1 MIETGF
7 ETRIKIQEVIENQL
21 PSFVVSDYPKASEF
35 LKQYYISQEYQGG
48 TIDIVDN
55 LDQYLR
61 LDNLTPDVLSSKT
74 KITSDITDSDSVI
87 FVENTKGYPNQYG
100 LFKIDNEIITYTGI
114 TTNSFTGCIRGF
126 SGVSEYNKNGEL
138 IFETTESKFHS
149 ANSKV
154 TNLSTLFLR
163 EFYNKI
169 KFLLTPGLENVEFI
183 PELNVNNFIKQ
194 AKNFYQAKGTEESFR
209 ILFNILYGETPQILD
224 LEKFVFK
231 PSFSEF
237 DRRELVIVDP
247 ISGDPNNLVGQILT
261 KMGDENT
268 KASIS
273 EVEIIQEGLKNYY
286 KLSLFIGYTDET
298 DIRGNFRITPNT
310 KIIEDVAPGS
320 KIITVDS
327 TVSFPKSGKLVVGN
341 NTEITYTNKT
351 INQFFGCVGIAS
363 TVFATSDIRTDDIYY
378 SYENGD
384 MSKKV
389 LLRITGVLSK
399 FIPITD
405 NSLSSEGEKISVKNI
420 GEVIKVP
427 EFGNNKFKNIFAN
440 SWIYNTS
447 SRYKVETITGSSP
460 TLNIV
465 LYSESNKSI
474 LKVGDYVDILPSSS
488 QDILYENAFVTNINS
503 SNTKIITLYAPGF
516 SIISGYN
523 YDIRRRLKKASSSNN
538 TLLFGEEFG
547 NNKIVADVLNV
558 YNENDD
564 YLYVASNSLPSYDI
578 NVSFATTSILEASE
592 LSSTIQG
599 KDVDTGQ
606 YSTISFSENVP
617 FITGDAIYY
626 SPENENLIGIDTG
639 IYYVEVLQQKNKVRL
654 YSSKSFI
661 PSQQFIGFNP
671 PENDGKHTFTLL
683 SQKDAFIGPQK
694 LLKKI
699 PSQTNIKNQGEYLT
713 QSNFPIGMLC
723 NGVEVFNYKSS
734 DKIYY
739 GPINE
744 VRVLNAGNGYDIV
757 RPPLIEISNPDFGNS
772 KCIIEPI
779 IEGDLREILVDPQDF
794 DIGKVISVTIS
805 GGNNKGCL
813 LDPVTDTIFR
823 EVSFDARESRFG
835 GGIDLD
841 NETITF
847 ITDHN
852 FNNGE
857 PIVYNNNGNVSIGI
871 GPYKGTNLN
880 QDETL
885 ETFGLYYAEV
895 VNSKTIK
902 IYNTF
907 ENYVSGINTV
917 GFTTMF
923 AAGTHKFV
931 TYTGKTVLS
940 RINILDSDKKFTY
953 KKLYA
958 SKDQISKQNS
968 YINIKDHGFKSGE
981 LVEYSYQGNPISG
994 ISTENRYYILNVNVD
1009 NFRLCNAGIGGTISA
1024 DYERGKYVK
1033 FGNIGVGTHI
1043 FKYPD
1048 IKIDIKVTNPI
1059 GIITA
1064 TPFIK
1069 GSITKTHIVRN
1080 GSGYGSKVLNFHK
1093 KPSAKI
1099 INGRNGALTAVVS
1112 GGKVIRINIQN
1123 RGSQYYSTPDIIIT
1137 GNGFG
1142 AKARVIIN
1150 SQGRIDRVIITQGGI
1165 GYLQGTTQVRVVPSG
1180 SNCILDPN
1188 IRSLTLNNFS
1198 RFGSNILI
1206 DKNEY
1211 VQYGYVGYSTNI
1223 GLEVFGDQKYGLSH
1237 SPIIGWA
1244 YDGCPIYGPY
1254 GFSDPQNSNSNVKIL
1269 RPGYVLDSS
1278 SVIDRPNDFDDGFFI
1293 EDYKFVDNGDLD
1305 ANNGKFC
1312 KTPDF
1317 PNGVY
1322 AYFAGITTCCTGP
1335 LDLYSPEFP
1344 YFIGDKFNYTPV
1356 FENFDLKLNQDF
1368 DFNNSQLIRNTLP
1381 YNVSNEYGD
1390 NDFITEPNENSSQNS
1405 VIESITKG
1413 KITSY
1418 EILQQG
1424 NGYRIGDRVVVDNE
1438 GTDGG
1443 GLSASISKIS
1453 GKKIK
1458 EVITNA
1464 ESYVDSRIYWKNSN
1478 TVVVN
1483 TKKTH
1488 NFNTGDNIS
1497 ISGISSSRL
1506 GQKLN
1511 GTYEVTIPFGQ
1522 TRLSNQ
1528 VPSNPFILSNSGIDL
1543 SVSSIPNNLSV
1554 GDSIRINNPNGQT
1567 EVLSVLNIFPKE
1579 NVIRANRG
1587 QTINVSHPPSS
1598 LVSLI
1603 PRVLEINARAEF
1615 FNSVPNSIVYFNPV
1629 QSIGV
1634 GLSISS
1640 FNTLNYIIGNTIRQ
1654 IAVPTQSIYLPNHP
1668 FKTGQKVIFRK
1679 PIDVT
1684 QILVSETQTGG
1695 SFAIPRGGNE
1705 DVLYVI
1711 KKSDNFIGLT
1721 TSVGLTTNT
1730 NGLFFASNAQNN
1742 FKYSIES
1749 QFEEI
1754 SCDVDKYST
1763 KVVLESDHSLLNG
1776 DKVDLKIIPTGSAG
1790 IGTTTFIK
1798 VKYDEEYDRIL
1809 IDTVRFTNSL
1819 VNLNNNSIT
1828 IINHNFSTGD
1838 KVFYKNYFSP
1848 ISGIGTG
1855 DYFVYKKSRNSIQL
1869 CETYLD
1875 SLTDNPKIVQFT
1887 SSGGALHEISSINP
1901 KIEGIKGKTLN
1912 FNLSD
1917 NSLLDYKFKIFTS
1930 TDFTEEF
1937 YSERLD
1943 NTFNVTGIGTVGIST
1958 NASILLEYSDHL
1970 PEKLYYTLQKDGN
1983 IIYPDNEVVEFS
1995 QIQFNNSAYNGRF
2008 SISNIQK
2015 NSFDV
2020 TLQQYPEEFLY
2031 DSENTSTLKY
2041 STKSKNDTGG
2051 IESIEISTGGVGYKK
2066 VPSLD
2071 RIISQQGSGA
2081 SIIFKSDEIGKI
2093 NSVRILN
2100 PGFEYSSDFTLRPQ
2114 SFISPIITITN
2125 SDTISN
2131 IEILSG
2137 GKNYTSPPKLIIY
2150 NPIEN
2155 VIPKIGFLEPI
2166 MGSGSIVKVN
2176 IVEEPKGLSPIN
2188 HKIIAVNNNNG
2199 VVINEIIS
2207 SESGIV
2213 TCFLATPILGFS
2225 SPPFA
2230 VGDKVFVEGI
2240 EKNHPDGTGFN
2251 SEDYQYEFFEVT
2263 EYFNTNPTQVTFT
2276 IGEGVTENA
2285 GLAKTFPTNFP
2296 VLVNYKNYPIF
2307 KSNQEKLKFFLNE
2320 KLLILSNE
2328 DYNEIDLFITESLK
2342 DYIKVFGSYDL
2353 KVNDVIKGKNSGVIA
2368 KINQLSDNTG
2378 LFLVNYSSPQ
2388 SIGWKDNIGFISD
2401 DLQSIGDNDY
2411 YQNLSY
2417 TIRSSLE
2424 YQKIINPVN
2433 SLLHS
2438 SGLKNFSDMQ
2448 IEESTETFDKDVS
2461 VVDSLNIIDLSNEN
2475 RVDTINDF
2483 DLSIDV
2489 FSSETKSKYIKL
2501 KSRKLTDYIECRSN
2515 RVLLMDDIS
2524 GQFRDRENVISL
2536 NASLLSYVI
2545 PQKYSNLIIQVR
2557 DSSSYTAKIY
2567 ELVILNDSQN
2577 VFVLDKSR
2585 LANTD
2590 ENIGEI
2596 EVTID
2601 PDIDLVDV
2609 YFVPDE
2615 LYSIDYDIKVIESR
2629 FNSNLT
2635 GAGNSSIGF
2644 ITLTGSNSIVSSG
2657 SSTKIISNDL
2667 ELFDS
2672 GFIVTQVIDNVT
2684 QHMNYF
2690 ETYLSND
2697 GTNTYTSEICFDTKL
2712 AEFSSGNYIG
2722 TFSSNLESN
2731 VLSFEYE
2738 NNTSNPVTVR
2748 SKIIGFGQTS
2758 IGIGTYRFL
2767 TNGQL
2772 EETERTLK
2780 YESNYSVSIGSTD
2793 IYSVPR
2799 FDISSI
2805 KSYLRVSVGNTS
2817 ALHQLLTIHNNEN
2830 VYSTQ
2835 YPFLSIG
2842 SDSGIGTFG
2851 SRFTL
2856 NPDLMTVSFYPDSEY
2871 ENDEVKIDIF
2881 NQFIYTDVDIFNKP
2895 EQFVYG
2901 TITENQ
2907 TLSFY
2912 DAPLGERLSRNNFEV
2927 TTGGIPVF
2935 AKRFNPLSSITLNKQ
2950 TGVFT
2955 IQNHFFSDFEEIY
2968 YTPGSTFEGIDPYPM
2983 EIEPIENSVGI
2994 VTTLLPSILYINRI
3008 DKDRFRV
3015 STRFDYVRSG
3025 IYVKFVDS
3033 GSGNA
3038 HVFEMAKKKEK
3049 TIVTLNGVIQSPLAT
3064 TNLVYQLDN
3073 NIGGEVGFTT
3083 EFISLS
3089 GISSIF
3095 PTDVLKVNNEF
3106 MSVINVGFA
3115 DSNYGPITNVGDYPL
3130 ISVKRGFFGS
3140 LSTNHPDTSSIE
3152 VFSGGYDIVENKIF
3166 FVQEPKGTGIGVTID
3181 RSTSIP
3187 FVRSS
3192 FNGRV
3197 YLRSEY
3203 SNNKIYDDI
3212 SSQFTGI
3219 AQTFTLTSNGITT
3232 TGIEPGSGILVING
3246 IFQTPTTE
3254 NNVGNNY
3261 IFEEDFNA
3269 GISTVT
3275 FTGITSDNGFL
3286 ITTDADVNQNQ
3297 LPRGGLIVSLGSTPG
3312 LGYAPLVGAS
3322 VTVVVGS
3329 SGEIVSVG
3337 LGTTDIVGSGY
3348 RGAVS
3353 IGITDPNHSGSG
3365 ALITSI
3371 VGAGGSLSFVIEEP
3385 GSGYTQSSRIEISEP
3400 NYENLPVIGAFRAGI
3415 GETTETGVGLLVNVE
3430 LGPFDYT
3437 PIGKFADAA
3446 NLITENKTLIAEV
3459 AVGRMLN
3466 AFPGFVIPNGNQN
3479 CIDDIESVLS
3489 AIVYNLN
3496 YSGNDS
3502 VYDAAKIYIDNSYLL
3517 GEEEESIYAF
3527 EEAKSL
3533 AIQAMRNEAID
3544 VGGYSS
3550 LTQYFDFSIEGDIS
3564 EQPGVY
3570 NPGDCADVASAIT
3583 QFVGIVT
3590 NAIAFSTLPNRVISP
3605 ASLYQVSSFK
3615 IARSGYSFEKG
3626 DVIRVVGLVTD
3637 KNLSEPISN
3646 FELTVLDIFTDRFAS
3661 WQFGELD
3668 FIDPIKNLQDGFRTR
3683 FPLFYNAEL
3692 LSFEKN
3698 EEDEDSSLIDL
3709 NNVLLIFVNGV
3720 IQDPIKN
3727 YRFEGGTSVIF
3738 TTAPKREDNV
3748 SIFFYRGARDVDSVL
3763 INVPETIKDGDTVQ
3777 IFKNNEIPGTVTQ
3790 DPRKVSIIFS
3800 SDIVE
3805 TNLYADQG
3813 VDDQRYK
3820 PLYWTKQKSD
3830 VTIDGLK
3837 IYKSRD
3843 SLEPMVFP
3851 VAKVI
3856 KSFRPS
3862 DNQIFVDD
3870 ARLFNYEEDQ
3880 SDIVITNIDGLVIN
3894 NNNNPVAASVTAV
3907 VSEQG
3912 TIEDLIINDG
3922 GNGYNGPTVEISIA
3936 NPDDLRIVGIYQ
3948 TYGQG
3953 IPATSL
3959 GNISNGKITSI
3970 TITNPGFGYTYT
3982 NPPSVLCPLPAPNIE
3997 FISDIPR
4004 IQGFS
4009 GIITGIT
4016 TTSGTNGHPLALKF
4030 FTRSSTYQGLLVGYP
4045 IHIFDTEIGNG
4056 IVSVGQSDS
4065 SVVGV
4070 GVSFLDN
4077 IYEISSITN
4086 NGLFGEFVANIKSN
4100 SNVVGIS
4107 TFGDGFDP
4115 VGRFSW
4121 GRLFNFKRN
4130 ESRRISLEID
4140 GYIVNSGL
4148 SSFPELHRRGFG
4160 LRYSGALR
4168 KDLG

>member
-21 PSFVVSDYPKASEF
+21 PSFVVSDYPKTSEF

-55 LDQYLR
+55 LDQYLK
-61 LDNLTPDVLSSKT
+61 LDNLTPDVISSKT
-74 KITSDITDSDSVI
+74 KITSNITESESVI

-138 IFETTESKFHS
+138 IFETTESKSHS
-149 ANSKV
+149 ANSEV

-169 KFLLTPGLENVEFI
+169 RFLLTPGLENVEFI

-209 ILFNILYGETPQILD
+209 ILFNILYGENPQILD
-224 LEKFVFK
+224 LERFVFK
-231 PSFSEF
+231 PSFAEF
-237 DRRELVIVDP
+237 DRREVVIADV
-247 ISGDPNNLVGQILT
+247 ISGDPNKLVGQILT
-261 KMGDENT
+261 KMGDEST

-273 EVEIIQEGLKNYY
+273 EVEIIKEGLKNYY

-298 DIRGNFRITPNT
+298 DIRGNFTVTPNT
-310 KIIEDVAPGS
+310 KIIEDITPGS
-320 KIITVDS
+320 KVITVDS
-327 TVSFPKSGKLVVGN
+327 TIGFPKSGTLIVGN
-341 NTEITYTNKT
+341 NTEITYTDKS

-363 TVFATSDIRTDDIYY
+363 TVAATSDIRTDELYF
-378 SYENGD
+378 SYEDGD
-384 MSKKV
+384 VNKKV
-389 LLRITGVLSK
+389 LLRITGVLSE
-399 FIPITD
+399 FISITD
-405 NSLSSEGEKISVKNI
+405 NSLSSEGEKIYVKNI
-420 GEVIKVP
+420 GEVIEPP
-427 EFGNNKFKNIFAN
+427 EFGENRFKNIFAN
-440 SWIYNTS
+440 TWVYNTS
-447 SRYKVETITGSSP
+447 SRYKVESISGSDP
-460 TLNIV
+460 TFSLI
-465 LYSESNKSI
+465 LFSETDRSI
-474 LKVGDYVDILPSSS
+474 LREGDRVDVVGSSS
-488 QDILYENAFVTNINS
+488 QDVLYENALVTNINP
-503 SNTKIITLYAPGF
+503 SNKKIVTINAPGF
-516 SIISGYN
+516 SPISGYN
-523 YDIRRRLKKASSSNN
+523 YDIRRKIKKASSSNN

-547 NNKIVADVLNV
+547 NNTIVSDVLNV
-558 YNENDD
+558 YNENDQHF
-564 YLYVASNSLPSYDI
+564 YVASNSLPSYDI
-578 NVSFATTSILEASE
+578 NVSFATTSIPEASE
-592 LSSTIQG
+592 LSSTIQER
-599 KDVDTGQ
+599 DVETGQ
-606 YSTISFSENVP
+606 YSVISFSENVP
-617 FITGDAIYY
+617 FITGDAVYY
-626 SPENENLIGIDTG
+626 LPENDNLVGVDTG
-639 IYYVEVLQQKNKVRL
+639 IYYVEVLSQKNKIRL

-661 PSQQFIGFNP
+661 PSQQFVGFNP
-671 PENDGKHTFTLL
+671 PENDGEHMFTLL
-683 SQKDAFIGPQK
+683 SQKDVFVGPQR

-699 PSQTNIKNQGEYLT
+699 PNQNNIKNQGEYST
-713 QSNFPIGMLC
+713 QSDFPIGILC

-739 GPINE
+739 GPISE
-744 VRVLNAGNGYDIV
+744 IKVLNSGNGYDVV
-757 RPPLIEISNPDFGNS
+757 RPPLIDISRPDVGNN
-772 KCIIEPI
+772 KCIVEPV
-779 IEGDLREILVDPQDF
+779 IEGELQEILVDPQDF
-794 DIGKVISVTIS
+794 DIGKVVSVTIS

-813 LDPVTDTIFR
+813 LEPATDTIFR
-823 EVSFDARESRFG
+823 EVFFDARESRFG
-835 GGIDLD
+835 GGIDINND
-841 NETITF
+841 TITF
-847 ITDHN
+847 NTDHN
-852 FNNGE
+852 FINGE

-871 GPYKGTNLN
+871 GPYRGTNLN

-895 VNSKTIK
+895 LNSKTIK

-907 ENYVSGINTV
+907 ENYQSGINTV

-940 RINILDSDKKFTY
+940 RINVLDSDKKFTY

-958 SKDQISKQNS
+958 NQNQVSKQNS
-968 YINIKDHGFKSGE
+968 YINIIGHGFETGE

-994 ISTENRYYILNVNVD
+994 LSTANSYYILNIDED
-1009 NFRLCNAGIGGTISA
+1009 NFRLCNAGIGGTISS

-1033 FGNIGVGTHI
+1033 FGPVGVGTHI

-1069 GSITKTHIVRN
+1069 GSITKAHIVNN

-1099 INGRNGALTAVVS
+1099 INGKNGALTAVVS

-1123 RGSQYYSTPDIIIT
+1123 RGTQYYSTPDIVIT
-1137 GNGFG
+1137 GEGVG
-1142 AKARVIIN
+1142 AKARAVIN
-1150 SQGRIDRVIITQGGI
+1150 SQGRIERVIITQGGI
-1165 GYLQGTTQVRVVPSG
+1165 GYVQGTTQVRVVSSG
-1180 SNCILDPN
+1180 LNCILDPN
-1188 IRSLTLNNFS
+1188 VRSLSLNNFS
-1198 RFGSNILI
+1198 RFGNNILI
-1206 DKNEY
+1206 DKNDY

-1223 GLEVFGDQKYGLSH
+1223 GFNVFGDQKGGLSH

-1254 GFSDPQNSNSNVKIL
+1254 GFSDPQNPNSNIKIL
-1269 RPGYVLDSS
+1269 KPGYALDSS
-1278 SVIDRPNDFDDGFFI
+1278 VVVDRPSDFDDGFFV
-1293 EDYKFVDNGDLD
+1293 EDYRFVDNGDLD
-1305 ANNGKFC
+1305 ANNGRFC

-1322 AYFAGITTCCTGP
+1322 AYFAGITTSTGP
-1335 LDLYSPEFP
+1335 LELYSPEFP

-1356 FENFDLKLNQDF
+1356 FENFDFKLDQDF

-1381 YNVSNEYGD
+1381 YNVTNEYGG
-1390 NDFITEPNENSSQNS
+1390 NDFIIEPNEISSQSS

-1413 KITSY
+1413 KVTSY
-1418 EILQQG
+1418 EILQEG
-1424 NGYRIGDRVVVDNE
+1424 AGYRVGDRVVSDNE

-1443 GLSASISKIS
+1443 GLTASVSRIS
-1453 GKKIK
+1453 GKQIK
-1458 EVITNA
+1458 EISSNT
-1464 ESYVDSRIYWKNSN
+1464 ESYADSKLYWKNSN
-1478 TVVVN
+1478 TIVVN
-1483 TKKTH
+1483 TQKTH

-1497 ISGISSSRL
+1497 ISGISSSKL

-1511 GTYEVTIPFGQ
+1511 GSYEITVPSGQ
-1522 TRLSNQ
+1522 TLLSKE
-1528 VPSNPFILSNSGIDL
+1528 VPSNPFILVNSSIDL
-1543 SVSSIPNNLSV
+1543 SVSSIPNQLAI
-1554 GDSIRINNPNGQT
+1554 GDSIRINSPNGQI

-1579 NVIRANRG
+1579 SVIRANRG
-1587 QTINVSHPPSS
+1587 QRTNVSHPVAST
-1598 LVSLI
+1598 VSLI
-1603 PRVLEINARAEF
+1603 PRVFEINTKSEF
-1615 FNSVPNSIVYFNPV
+1615 FNSTPNSVIYFNPV
-1629 QSIGV
+1629 QSVGV
-1634 GLSISS
+1634 GLSIGS
-1640 FNTLNYIIGNTIRQ
+1640 FNTLNYTIGDSTKEV
-1654 IAVPTQSIYLPNHP
+1654 AVPTQSIYLPNHP
-1668 FKTGQKVIFRK
+1668 FKTGQKVLFRK
-1679 PIDVT
+1679 PDDVT
-1684 QILVSETQTGG
+1684 QILVSESQTSG
-1695 SFAIPRGGNE
+1695 SFPIPRVGNV
-1705 DVLYVI
+1705 DTLYVI
-1711 KKSDNFIGLT
+1711 KKSDDFIGLT
-1721 TSVGLTTNT
+1721 TTVGLTTNT

-1742 FKYSIES
+1742 FEYSIES

-1754 SCDVDKYST
+1754 SCEVDKYST
-1763 KVVLESDHSLLNG
+1763 NIILESNHSLLNG
-1776 DKVDLKIIPTGSAG
+1776 DKIDLKVVPTGSTG
-1790 IGTTTFIK
+1790 IGTTSYIK
-1798 VKYDEEYDRIL
+1798 VKYDDEYDRIL
-1809 IDTVRFTNSL
+1809 VDTVRFTNSS
-1819 VNLNNNSIT
+1819 VNVSNSYIT

-1855 DYFVYKKSRNSIQL
+1855 DYFVYKRSRNSIQL

-1875 SLTDNPKIVQFT
+1875 SVSDAPRIINFA
-1887 SSGGALHEISSINP
+1887 SSGGALHEISQINP
-1901 KIEGIKGKTLN
+1901 KIGGIKGKTLN
-1912 FNLSD
+1912 FNLTDS
-1917 NSLLDYKFKIFTS
+1917 SLVDYKFKIFTS

-1943 NTFNVTGIGTVGIST
+1943 NTFNVTGIGTVGVST
-1958 NASILLEYSDHL
+1958 NASLLLEYSDHL
-1970 PEKLYYTLQKDGN
+1970 PEKLYYTLEKDGN

-1995 QIQFNNSAYNGRF
+1995 QIQFFNSVYNGRF
-2008 SISNIQK
+2008 SISNVQE
-2015 NSFDV
+2015 NSFDI
-2020 TLQQYPEEFLY
+2020 TLSQYPDGLLY
-2031 DSENTSTLKY
+2031 NLENTSTLEY
-2041 STKSKNDTGG
+2041 STKSKNDVGG
-2051 IESIEISTGGVGYKK
+2051 VKSIEISSGGTGYKK

-2071 RIISQQGSGA
+2071 RIVSQQGSGA

-2093 NSVRILN
+2093 NSVRILT
-2100 PGFEYSSDFTLRPQ
+2100 PGFEYASDFTLRPQ

-2131 IEILSG
+2131 IEVIDG
-2137 GKNYTSPPKLIIY
+2137 GRNYTSPPKLVIY
-2150 NPIEN
+2150 NPIDN
-2155 VIPKIGFLEPI
+2155 IVPDIGFLEPK
-2166 MGSGSIVKVN
+2166 MGSGSIQRVD
-2176 IVEEPKGLSPIN
+2176 IIEEPKGLSPIE
-2188 HKIIAVNNNNG
+2188 HKIVAVNNNNG
-2199 VVINEIIS
+2199 IVINQIIS
-2207 SESGIV
+2207 SEAGIV

-2230 VGDKVFVEGI
+2230 VGDRVFVEGI
-2240 EKNHPDGTGFN
+2240 EKNNPSGTGFN
-2251 SEDYQYEFFEVT
+2251 SEDYQYQFFEVT
-2263 EYFNTNPTQVTFT
+2263 EYFNTNPAQLTFT
-2276 IGEGVTENA
+2276 VGEGVTQNA
-2285 GLAKTFPTNFP
+2285 GLAKTFPNNYP
-2296 VLVNYKNYPIF
+2296 MLVNFKDYPKF
-2307 KSNQEKLKFFLNE
+2307 KVTQEKLKFFTNE
-2320 KLLILSNE
+2320 KLLILSNG
-2328 DYNEIDLFITESLK
+2328 DYNEIDLFITESLR
-2342 DYIKVFGSYDL
+2342 DYIKVFGTYDL
-2353 KVNDVIKGKNSGVIA
+2353 KVNDVVKGKNSGVVA
-2368 KINQLSDNTG
+2368 KINQISNNTG
-2378 LFLVNYSSPQ
+2378 VFKVDYSSPQ
-2388 SIGWKDNIGFISD
+2388 SIGWKNNIGFISD
-2401 DLQSIGDNDY
+2401 DLQSIEDNDY

-2448 IEESTETFDKDVS
+2448 IEESIETFDEEIQQ
-2461 VVDSLNIIDLSNEN
+2461 VDSVNIIDLSNEN

-2483 DLSIDV
+2483 D
-2489 FSSETKSKYIKL
+2489 FSLDIFSTDTRSKYIKL
-2501 KSRKLTDYIECRSN
+2501 KSRKLTDYIECRTN

-2524 GQFRDRENVISL
+2524 GQFRDRENVTVL
-2536 NASLLSYVI
+2536 NAPLLSYII
-2545 PQKYSNLIIQVR
+2545 PQKYSNLIVQVR
-2557 DSSSYTAKIY
+2557 DASSYTAKIY

-2577 VFVLDKSR
+2577 VFVLDKSQ
-2585 LANTD
+2585 LSNTG
-2590 ENIGEI
+2590 ENIGNI
-2596 EVTID
+2596 EVVID
-2601 PDIDLVDV
+2601 PEIDLVDV

-2615 LYSIDYDIKVIESR
+2615 LFTIDYDIKVIESR

-2635 GAGNSSIGF
+2635 GIGNSSIGF
-2644 ITLTGSNSIVSSG
+2644 ITLTGSNSVVSSG
-2657 SSTKIISNDL
+2657 TSATIISNDL
-2667 ELFDS
+2667 EFFDS
-2672 GFIVTQVIDNVT
+2672 GFVVTQVIDNVT

-2690 ETYLSND
+2690 ETYLTND
-2697 GTNTYTSEICFDTKL
+2697 GTNTYTSEVCFDTKL

-2722 TFSSNLESN
+2722 SFSSNLDSN
-2731 VLSFEYE
+2731 TLSFRYE
-2738 NNTSNPVTVR
+2738 NTTPNPVTIR

-2780 YESNYSVSIGSTD
+2780 YESNYSVSIGATD
-2793 IYSVPR
+2793 IYSIPR
-2799 FDISSI
+2799 FDISSV

-2817 ALHQLLTIHNNEN
+2817 ALHQLLTIHNNED

-2851 SRFTL
+2851 SRFSL
-2856 NPDLMTVSFYPDSEY
+2856 NPDLMTITFYPDSEY
-2871 ENDEVKIDIF
+2871 VNDEIKIDMF
-2881 NQFIYTDVDIFNKP
+2881 NEFIYTDVDTFNQP
-2895 EQFVYG
+2895 EQLVYG
-2901 TITENQ
+2901 TVTENQ

-2912 DAPLGERLSRNNFEV
+2912 DAVLGERLARNNFEV
-2927 TTGGIPVF
+2927 TTNGVPIF
-2935 AKRFNPLSSITLNKQ
+2935 AKRFNPASSITLNRE

-2955 IQNHFFSDFEEIY
+2955 IQDHFFSDFEEIY
-2968 YTPGSTFEGIDPYPM
+2968 YTPGSTFDGIDPFP
-2983 EIEPIENSVGI
+2983 VGI
-2994 VTTLLPSILYINRI
+2994 GSTADNVGVVTSLLPSTLYVNRI
-3008 DKDRFRV
+3008 DRNRFRV
-3015 STRFDYVRSG
+3015 STRLDYARAG
-3025 IYVKFVDS
+3025 IYVTFTNS

-3038 HVFEMAKKKEK
+3038 HIFEMAKKKEK
-3049 TIVTLNGVIQSPLAT
+3049 TIVTLNGVIQAPLTT
-3064 TNLVYQLDN
+3064 TNLVYQLEN

-3083 EFISLS
+3083 EFIALS
-3089 GISSIF
+3089 GISTIF
-3095 PTDVLKVNNEF
+3095 PTDVLKVDDEF
-3106 MSVINVGFA
+3106 MSVVNVGFA
-3115 DSNYGPITNVGDYPL
+3115 DSVYGPITNTGDFPL

-3140 LSTNHPDTSSIE
+3140 LSTNHSDGSSVE
-3152 VFSGGYDIVENKIF
+3152 VFSGGYEIVQNKIF

-3187 FVRSS
+3187 YVRST

-3197 YLRSEY
+3197 YLRSDYE
-3203 SNNKIYDDI
+3203 NNKIYDDI
-3212 SSQFTGI
+3212 SPQFTGI

-3232 TGIEPGSGILVING
+3232 TGIEPGSGILIING

-3261 IFEEDFNA
+3261 IFEEDVNA
-3269 GISTVT
+3269 GVSTVT
-3275 FTGITSDNGFL
+3275 FTGISSDNGFL

-3322 VTVVVGS
+3322 VTVVVNS

-3348 RGAVS
+3348 RGVVS
-3353 IGITDPNHSGSG
+3353 IGITDPNHSGSE
-3365 ALITSI
+3365 ALITSV
-3371 VGAGGSLSFVIEEP
+3371 VGAGGSLSFVVEDA
-3385 GSGYTQSSRIEISEP
+3385 GSGYTQSARIVVPEP
-3400 NYENLPVIGAFRAGI
+3400 NYENLPAIGAFRAGI

-3437 PIGKFADAA
+3437 PVGRFADAA

-3479 CIDDIESVLS
+3479 CIDDIESVLT

-3502 VYDAAKIYIDNSYLL
+3502 VYDAAKIYVDNSYLL

-3544 VGGYSS
+3544 IGGYSS
-3550 LTQYFDFSIEGDIS
+3550 LTQYFDFTIEGDIS
-3564 EQPGVY
+3564 ELPGVY

-3590 NAIAFSTLPNRVISP
+3590 NAIAFSTLPSRTISP

-3637 KNLSEPISN
+3637 KNLSEPVSN

-3800 SDIVE
+3800 SDIME
-3805 TNLYADQG
+3805 TNLYTDQG
-3813 VDDQRYK
+3813 IDDERYK

-3851 VAKVI
+3851 VAKII
-3856 KSFRPS
+3856 KSFKPS

-3870 ARLFNYEEDQ
+3870 ARFFNYEEEQ
-3880 SDIVITNIDGLVIN
+3880 SEIVITNIDGLIIN
-3894 NNNNPVAASVTAV
+3894 NDNNPVAAAITAV
-3907 VSEQG
+3907 ISELG
-3912 TIEDLIINDG
+3912 TVEDLIINDG
-3922 GNGYNGPTVEISIA
+3922 GNGYDGSTIEISIA

-3953 IPATSL
+3953 IPATAI
-3959 GNISNGKITSI
+3959 GNISGGKITST

-3982 NPPSVLCPLPAPNIE
+3982 NPPSVLCPLPSPNIE

-4016 TTSGTNGHPLALKF
+4016 TTTGIDGHPLALKF
-4030 FTRSSTYQGLLVGYP
+4030 FTRSSSYQGLLVGYP
-4045 IHIFDTEIGNG
+4045 IYVFDTEIGNG
-4056 IVSVGQSDS
+4056 LVSVGKSDIS
-4065 SVVGV
+4065 TVGV

-4077 IYEISSITN
+4077 IYEIASVSSS
-4086 NGLFGEFVANIKSN
+4086 GLFGEFIVNIRSD
-4100 SNVVGIS
+4100 SNVVGIF
-4107 TFGDGFDP
+4107 TFGNGFDP

-4121 GRLFNFKRN
+4121 GRLFDFKRK
-4130 ESRRISLEID
+4130 ETRRVSLELD
-4140 GYIVNSGL
+4140 GYTVNSGL